1 MPFPLSRTELEKEI
15 KTLFSNG
22 LSGNVNDFTSWV
34 FMETQRKF
42 KDLPNVTLETV
53 TAVMD
58 EFVKVGLI
66 TTNPIDPREYYI
78 TDESPIIRKMGTSES
93 FVILGALHYNPM
105 QYVRARLAYFLK
117 RNGIDEELRMDLCI
131 ATVEAVE
138 NAAKYGDGGG
148 VEVTFQIDKQKIF
161 SIEMINTVKDFN
173 LEDDIQRGKFSSTAT
188 LMRGMM
194 VMQKLFDSVDLEIT
208 DNRKQAILKA
218 TRKLT

>member
-1 MPFPLSRTELEKEI
+1 MPFPLSRTELEKEV

-22 LSGNVNDFTSWV
+22 LSGNVNDFYSWV

-42 KDLPNVTLETV
+42 KDNPNTTLEV
-53 TAVMD
+53 MTALLED
-58 EFVKVGLI
+58 LIKDGII
-66 TTNPIDPREYYI
+66 TTNPIDPREYLLP
-78 TDESPIIRKMGTSES
+78 DSSPIIRKMGTTEQ
-93 FVILGALHYNPM
+93 FVILGALSYNPM
-105 QYVRARLAYFLK
+105 QYVRARLDYFLK
-117 RNGIDEELRMDLCI
+117 RNGIAEELRMDLCI

-148 VEVTFQIDKQKIF
+148 VEVIFKIDKHNTF
-161 SIEMINTVKDFN
+161 TIEMINTVKDFN

-194 VMQKLFDSVDLEIT
+194 VMQKLFDSVDLEIS

>member
-42 KDLPNVTLETV
+42 KDVPNVTLETV
-53 TAVMD
+53 TTVMD
-58 EFVKVGLI
+58 EFVKDGLI

-148 VEVTFQIDKQKIF
+148 VEVTFQIDKQKVF

>member
-1 MPFPLSRTELEKEI
+1 MPFPLSRTELEKEV

-22 LSGNVNDFTSWV
+22 LSGNVNDFYSWV

-42 KDLPNVTLETV
+42 KDNPNTTLEGITSLLE
-53 TAVMD
+53 D
-58 EFVKVGLI
+58 LIKDGII
-66 TTNPIDPREYYI
+66 TTNPLDPREYLLP
-78 TDESPIIRKMGTSES
+78 DASPIIRKMGTTEQ
-93 FVILGALHYNPM
+93 FVILGALPYNPM
-105 QYVRARLAYFLK
+105 QYVRARLDYFLK
-117 RNGIDEELRMDLCI
+117 RNGIQEELRMDLCI

-148 VEVTFQIDKQKIF
+148 VEVNFQIDKHKTF
-161 SIEMINTVKDFN
+161 TIEMINTVKDFN

-194 VMQKLFDSVDLEIT
+194 VMQKLFDSVDLEIS

>member
-22 LSGNVNDFTSWV
+22 LSGNVNDFYSWV

-42 KDLPNVTLETV
+42 KDAPDTTIEGVISVLDALCNE
-53 TAVMD
+53 
-58 EFVKVGLI
+58 GLI
-66 TTNPIDPREYYI
+66 ATNPIDPREYSI
-78 TDESPIIRKMGTSES
+78 TDSSPIKRKMGTSET
-93 FVILGALHYNPM
+93 FVILGALHFNPM
-105 QYVRARLAYFLK
+105 QYVRARLSYFLK
-117 RNGIDEELRMDLCI
+117 RNGIDEEMSMDLCI

-148 VEVTFQIDKQKIF
+148 VEVTFQIDKQKVF
-161 SIEMINTVKDFN
+161 NIEMINTVKDFN